1 MMRRAMLLATLAAVT
16 ALGACKKTGEN
27 EMQVETPDVD
37 VNVSTDTTTVRTP
50 DVDVG
55 TTQDTVVV
63 TRPTVDVNQPSTKK
77 TP

>member
-1 MMRRAMLLATLAAVT
+1 MRRAMLLATLAAVT